1 VITEAKRKRNAGEMP
16 EIDFL
21 NTEVE
26 EVEDNGTD
34 ELEKSAEENAGDENN
49 SDKQD
54 KWINFL

>member
-1 VITEAKRKRNAGEMP
+1 MP

-26 EVEDNGTD
+26 AVEDSEEEG
-34 ELEKSAEENAGDENN
+34 EQEKPTEENAGDENN

>member
-26 EVEDNGTD
+26 AFDDNGND
-34 ELEKSAEENAGDENN
+34 ELEKSAEENAGNENN
-49 SDKQD
+49 SEKQD